1 MSTQPF
7 NRQIVAKGLLTGVA
21 LVMGL
26 GLLGESRSE
35 KVEARVQVQQVKPMT
50 LPAAP
55 VIRQVGN
62 ATIQPAT
69 QTFQPRN
76 TGRWVF

>member
-1 MSTQPF
+1 MNNRPF
-7 NRQIVAKGLLTGVA
+7 NRQVVAKGLLTGVA

-35 KVEARVQVQQVKPMT
+35 KFEASVQVAPMT
-50 LPAAP
+50 LPAIPA
-55 VIRQVGN
+55 VQRVGN

-69 QTFQPRN
+69 QVIQPR
-76 TGRWVF
+76 TTERWVF

>member
-1 MSTQPF
+1 MNTHPF
-7 NRQIVAKGLLTGVA
+7 NRQIAAKGLLTGVA

-35 KVEARVQVQQVKPMT
+35 KVEAGVQQVKPIT
-50 LPAAP
+50 LPVAP
-55 VIRQVGN
+55 TIQQVGN